1 MVTFRLWVLSLNH
14 YKGVA
19 MVLFATVFW
28 GVSGTAAQVLFQQD
42 HVSPYWLVTVRM
54 SVSGFLLLLLALS
67 RFGFGSV
74 FSVWKNRQDVV
85 RLVLLGFFGL
95 LGVQYTYFASI
106 QYGNAATSTL
116 LQYVGPIFITLY
128 VAFRNRR
135 MPRVRELTAIAFAL
149 FGVFLLVTNGNT
161 HHFEVAPLAVVWGL
175 LSALTVAFYTLYP
188 QTLLK
193 RYDPAILI
201 GWGMLLGGLGLGL
214 GLGENPF
221 RMPIHTTPLLWLL
234 VSFVVIFGTLIAFY
248 MYISS
253 LNHIS
258 ASVASLLACGE
269 PLSAAVIAVT
279 LLHVRM
285 GLPSLLGAVCILITV
300 TLLAQKERVTES
312 PPKIATP
319 R

>member
-1 MVTFRLWVLSLNH
+1 MFTLNH

-54 SVSGFLLLLLALS
+54 SVSGLLLLLLALS
-67 RFGFGSV
+67 RFGIASV
-74 FSVWKNRQDVV
+74 FSVWRNKQDVI
-85 RLVLLGFFGL
+85 RLILLSFFGL

-116 LQYVGPIFITLY
+116 LQYVGPIFITIYL
-128 VAFRNRR
+128 ALRNRR
-135 MPRVRELTAIAFAL
+135 LPRARELAAIVFAL
-149 FGVFLLVTNGNT
+149 FGIFLLVTNGNT
-161 HHFEVAPLAVVWGL
+161 RHFEVAPPAVVWGL

-188 QTLLK
+188 QILLK

-214 GLGENPF
+214 GENPF
-221 RMPIHTTPLLWLL
+221 RSPVHTTPQLFML
-234 VSFVVIFGTLIAFY
+234 VSFVVLFGTLIAFY
-248 MYISS
+248 MYIAS

-279 LLHVRM
+279 ILHVRM
-285 GLPSLLGAVCILITV
+285 GLPSLLGASCILITV
-300 TLLAQKERVTES
+300 TLLARKDRAKE
-312 PPKIATP
+312 PPPEFLTP
-319 R
+319 L